1 MKKPNIIQKIKQN
14 KALKAA
20 IAVVAI
26 VAIGG
31 GIMYWK
37 NSQSRIYIEKAEVS
51 APIIDL
57 AAQNPGTLN
66 DVMVSVGDTVGEN
79 SPVARVGDE
88 IIKSKVGG
96 LIVSTKNDSGKIFN
110 RGESVVSMISPD
122 EMRVIGRIG
131 EDKGLKDIHVGQKAI
146 FTVDAFGS
154 KEYEGTVDEIS
165 PTSRSS
171 DIVFSISDK
180 REVKEFDIKVR
191 FNIDKYPE
199 LKNGMSA
206 KLWIYR

>member
-1 MKKPNIIQKIKQN
+1 M
-14 KALKAA
+14 
-20 IAVVAI
+20 
-26 VAIGG
+26 
-31 GIMYWK
+31 
-37 NSQSRIYIEKAEVS
+37 
-51 APIIDL
+51 
-57 AAQNPGTLN
+57 
-66 DVMVSVGDTVGEN
+66 GEN